1 MKILLTNWINF
12 FGVFIAVFLYAIFY
26 NIYDESATRN
36 FYQSTVAAFILVSL
50 YGMLFWGLYI
60 TELILFDLL
69 FIVKDQSKLK
79 KKLIIEWLL
88 ISIPFIYWIIFHK
101 QLIFLVGVIVFL
113 ITQLIRQNLI
123 IKFAT

>member
-123 IKFAT
+123 IKVAT

>member
-50 YGMLFWGLYI
+50 YGILFWGLYI